1 MRRLFAA
8 WHRTERGLAIAAWAA
23 MALVLTLDVI
33 GRELLFPLQ
42 RALGLPYGG
51 GGGIFGASKIALYCL
66 VVGTYAGIGV
76 AAATASH
83 VVPRVG
89 RFVTPPA
96 WSAAL
101 DRWADVLTAA
111 LLAGAAYAGAL
122 LVHGSWSLGTRA
134 PLLQWP
140 LWAVQ
145 LAMPLGL
152 LSAALRYAG
161 FAAWPD
167 LRPPPRGP
175 GE

>member
-1 MRRLFAA
+1 MAVV
-8 WHRTERGLAIAAWAA
+8 LA
-23 MALVLTLDVI
+23 LDVI
-33 GRELLFPLQ
+33 GRELMFPLL
-42 RALGLPYGG
+42 RALGVQHGG
-51 GGGIFGASKIALYCL
+51 GLFGAGKIAVYCL

-89 RFVTPPA
+89 QMITPRA
-96 WSAAL
+96 WSPVL
-101 DRWADVLTAA
+101 ERVADALTAA
-111 LLAGAAYAGAL
+111 VLAAAAWAGVL
-122 LVHGSWSLGTRA
+122 LVQASWELGTRA

-140 LWAVQ
+140 LWVVQ

-161 FAAWPD
+161 FAAWPA
-167 LRPPPRGP
+167 LRPPPREA